1 MAAGDQAGYLAYAAS
16 KNALTVAVRRRV
28 RKWGQVGVRINSI
41 APGATQTPLLQTGMQ
56 DARFGQ
62 AIRDYISPMGRNA
75 EPSEIAAAVAFL
87 LSSQASFIHGA
98 QLFVDGGIDEQIRPT
113 RF

>member
-1 MAAGDQAGYLAYAAS
+1 M
-16 KNALTVAVRRRV
+16 AVRRHV
-28 RKWGQVGVRINSI
+28 REWGQVGVRLNSI
-41 APGATQTPLLQTGMQ
+41 APGATQTPLLQAGTQ

-62 AIRDYISPMGRNA
+62 AIHDYVSPLGRNA
-75 EPSEIAAAVAFL
+75 EPSEIATAVAFL